1 MFNKKRLLALTM
13 STAMI
18 ASALAGCSSS
28 SSKEES
34 KASTSTEATKDSAK
48 ASEESKE
55 ETTTKEEETEPVNEG
70 KTSYALEAGKVVDF
84 EDGKYEFVR
93 MNVQSPLT
101 DDPSILEIADFNGSK
116 ALKVTPKGDAAGL
129 IEKIGIDV
137 SSLLGDKVAD
147 VAMVRMQIGV
157 EGADGNFY
165 PCTGTVFQKFSD
177 AAGQNWVTYSKNKN
191 PSEFEMSFSAAYD
204 KAEKNVLQIRK
215 DSNSGQNSDTAYG
228 KTGKYSTLYID
239 NIVFYDADSNPIEV
253 NTSAGF
259 DEPDG
264 FNKADWSNLIKV
276 ENQIVIPGF
285 TCSDVKGWDQA
296 PREGSSAIWLNNIH
310 EEEVKIEATDADG
323 NPILDENGKATYVTK
338 KDADGNDVLDEEGNP
353 IYETETKKVGDFDWA
368 SIMKPGTVF
377 TFYYTNEDSEDLNH
391 YIWFV
396 FTTADKT
403 LLEKYPNEKFEDGT
417 ERRLGWQRLLD
428 GPTAGAEGITYGE
441 STAEE
446 MKPWL
451 FSLNDSH
458 TMAQVT
464 YEQIRD
470 FFVDHLQVDEADLN
484 WEGMNFSLQFE
495 SGMKYS
501 VTAVTYA
508 LDQDY

>member
-34 KASTSTEATKDSAK
+34 KASTSTEATKDATK
-48 ASEESKE
+48 APEESKDE
-55 ETTTKEEETEPVNEG
+55 PVTTEAETDAPVNEG

-101 DDPSILEIADFNGSK
+101 DDQSTLEIADFNGSK
-116 ALKVTPKGDAAGL
+116 ALKVTPKSDVAGT

-147 VAMVRMQIGV
+147 VAMVRIQIGV

-177 AAGQNWVTYSKNKN
+177 AAGQGWVTYSKSKN
-191 PSEFEMSFSAAYD
+191 PSEVEVSFESAYKKD
-204 KAEKNVLQIRK
+204 EKNVLQILK
-215 DSNSGQNSDTAYG
+215 NSNSGNNSDTAYA

-239 NIVFYDADSNPIEV
+239 NIVFYDKDANPIEV

-276 ENQIVIPGF
+276 ENQVVIPGF
-285 TCSDVKGWDQA
+285 AAADVGGWAQKPDW
-296 PREGSSAIWLNNIH
+296 IMNIH
-310 EEEVKIEATDADG
+310 DEEVKIEAVDENG
-323 NPILDENGKATYVTK
+323 EPILDENGKKTYVVK
-338 KDADGNDVLDEEGNP
+338 RDADGNPVTDEDGNP
-353 IYETETKKVGDFDWA
+353 VYETETKSVGSFNWTEV
-368 SIMKPGTVF
+368 MKPGTVF
-377 TFYYTNEDSEDLNH
+377 TLYFTSEESTDLNQ

-396 FTTADKT
+396 
-403 LLEKYPNEKFEDGT
+403 LQYPDYG
-417 ERRLGWQRLLD
+417 LGWNRILD
-428 GPTAGAEGITYGE
+428 APTAAGDGIVREDDAATKKGH
-441 STAEE
+441 
-446 MKPWL
+446 L
-451 FSLNDSH
+451 FAVNDSF

-464 YEQIRD
+464 YEEIVQYIAD
-470 FFVDHLQVDEADLN
+470 KYADKLPEGVTAEDIVWDGNFGFQAEA
-484 WEGMNFSLQFE
+484 
-495 SGMKYS
+495 GMKW
-501 VTAVTYA
+501 TLNAVTYA
-508 LDQDY
+508 LDQKY

>member
-116 ALKVTPKGDAAGL
+116 ALKVTPKNDAAGT

-165 PCTGTVFQKFSD
+165 PCTGAVFQKYSD
-177 AAGQNWVTYSKNKN
+177 AAGQNWVTYSKSKN
-191 PSEFEMSFSAAYD
+191 PSEVEVSFESAYKKD
-204 KAEKNVLQIRK
+204 EKNVLQILK
-215 DSNSGQNSDTAYG
+215 NSNSGNNSDTAYA

-239 NIVFYDADSNPIEV
+239 NIVFYDKDANPIEV

-264 FNKADWSNLIKV
+264 FNKADWSNLIQV
-276 ENQIVIPGF
+276 ENQVIIPGF
-285 TCSDVKGWDQA
+285 AAADVGGWAQKPDW
-296 PREGSSAIWLNNIH
+296 IMNIH
-310 EEEVKIEATDADG
+310 DEEVQIEAVDENG
-323 NPILDENGKATYVTK
+323 EPILDENGKKTYVVK
-338 KDADGNDVLDEEGNP
+338 KDADGNPVTDEEGNP
-353 IYETETKKVGDFDWA
+353 VYETETKSVGSFNWTEV
-368 SIMKPGTVF
+368 MKPGTVF
-377 TFYYTNEDSEDLNH
+377 TLYFTAEESTDLNQ

-396 FTTADKT
+396 
-403 LLEKYPNEKFEDGT
+403 LQYPDYGLSWN
-417 ERRLGWQRLLD
+417 RILD
-428 GPTAGAEGITYGE
+428 APTAAGDGITREDDAATKKGH
-441 STAEE
+441 
-446 MKPWL
+446 L
-451 FSLNDSH
+451 FAVNDSF

-464 YEQIRD
+464 YEEIVQYIAD
-470 FFVDHLQVDEADLN
+470 KYADKLPKGVTAEDIVWDGNFGFQAEA
-484 WEGMNFSLQFE
+484 
-495 SGMKYS
+495 GMKW
-501 VTAVTYA
+501 TLNAVTYA
-508 LDQDY
+508 LDQKY